1 MYIITVKGKEVSR
14 HEKEQDARSEW
25 HRLRPKYGMDVK
37 VRKESKSPYMSQ
49 ASKMDRYKASKDYLK
64 IKTQQSTLPRIDK
77 ARYHQRKGL
86 EGPFMTKS
94 GQVIYYDK
102 KFGKYYNS
110 DTDMYIDHDDWKKM
124 SEELEEGTWHIA
136 KDMAPLIH
144 AMKRGPMRIGHTRF
158 GTAIVQKYIG
168 DDELWDDFEALT
180 KGDDMR
186 PAIRKAMKRL
196 GIKEDAPANATGTAV
211 AGTGD
216 DSSTV
221 VVKKKKSLQDKLMK
235 RMGIKETIDRTIP
248 DLEYPKDEITER
260 KQQLIDMAR
269 KYGENI

>member
-1 MYIITVKGKEVSR
+1 M
-14 HEKEQDARSEW
+14 
-25 HRLRPKYGMDVK
+25 PK
-37 VRKESKSPYMSQ
+37 YMSQ
-49 ASKMDRYKASKDYLK
+49 ASKKDRYKASRDYLML
-64 IKTQQSTLPRIDK
+64 KTKQSTLPRLDK
-77 ARYHQRKGL
+77 SRYQPRKGL

-94 GQVIYYDK
+94 GQVVYYDK

-124 SEELEEGTWHIA
+124 SEE
-136 KDMAPLIH
+136 
-144 AMKRGPMRIGHTRF
+144 
-158 GTAIVQKYIG
+158 
-168 DDELWDDFEALT
+168 
-180 KGDDMR
+180 
-186 PAIRKAMKRL
+186 
-196 GIKEDAPANATGTAV
+196 APANATGTSV

-221 VVKKKKSLQDKLMK
+221 VVKKKKPLQDKLMK

-269 KYGENI
+269 KHGENI

>member
-25 HRLRPKYGMDVK
+25 HRLRPKYGTDVK

-49 ASKMDRYKASKDYLK
+49 ASKKDRYKASRDYLML
-64 IKTQQSTLPRIDK
+64 KTKQSTLPRLDK
-77 ARYHQRKGL
+77 TRYQPRKGL

-94 GQVIYYDK
+94 GQVVYYDK
-102 KFGKYYNS
+102 KFGQYYNS

-124 SEELEEGTWHIA
+124 SEE
-136 KDMAPLIH
+136 AP
-144 AMKRGPMRIGHTRF
+144 T
-158 GTAIVQKYIG
+158 
-168 DDELWDDFEALT
+168 
-180 KGDDMR
+180 
-186 PAIRKAMKRL
+186 
-196 GIKEDAPANATGTAV
+196 NATGTAV
-211 AGTGD
+211 VGTGD

-221 VVKKKKSLQDKLMK
+221 VVKKKKKLQDKLMRRLK
-235 RMGIKETIDRTIP
+235 IKEAIDRAIP

-269 KYGENI
+269 KHGENI